1 LIDEIYKPILKAIL
15 SMRHWFLSYTSQDF
29 ALTQR
34 LKDALK
40 CKDPDSEI
48 FFAPESMRAGGFWKP
63 QLAKEI
69 EESTAFILL
78 VGEKLGDWQ
87 VIEYYEALDRR
98 AKEPDYPIVF
108 IMSAKRPTPGLP
120 FARQLHWVISE
131 DPASEAT
138 VGKLMQAVSGPA
150 QRPPELWRFTRPY
163 RGLEAMTEANTD
175 YFYGRNTET
184 ATVLSALA
192 EKRGRCPILVG
203 ASGVGKSSVARAGV
217 LSALKSMQWP
227 GTERMAAST
236 WPAGLT
242 NSRGWLSLAVRP
254 GESPLE
260 ALAAAFIQLWQ
271 FDAQDVNRRAFKQ
284 HATDR
289 TLPPGSPRRAFY
301 DVLKS
306 GRKPV
311 ARLRGEKTVALRIY
325 RRMTAWG
332 QNLRLPQCNIGIRFT
347 Q

>member
-1 LIDEIYKPILKAIL
+1 VPLIA
-15 SMRHWFLSYTSQDF
+15 
-29 ALTQR
+29 
-34 LKDALK
+34 
-40 CKDPDSEI
+40 
-48 FFAPESMRAGGFWKP
+48 AG
-63 QLAKEI
+63 AN
-69 EESTAFILL
+69 A
-78 VGEKLGDWQ
+78 
-87 VIEYYEALDRR
+87 
-98 AKEPDYPIVF
+98 
-108 IMSAKRPTPGLP
+108 PGLP
-120 FARQLHWVISE
+120 FLRRLNWVESPIVTEDKALHRVLAALKGE
-131 DPASEAT
+131 TVAT
-138 VGKLMQAVSGPA
+138 TTPLWKLVN
-150 QRPPELWRFTRPY
+150 PY